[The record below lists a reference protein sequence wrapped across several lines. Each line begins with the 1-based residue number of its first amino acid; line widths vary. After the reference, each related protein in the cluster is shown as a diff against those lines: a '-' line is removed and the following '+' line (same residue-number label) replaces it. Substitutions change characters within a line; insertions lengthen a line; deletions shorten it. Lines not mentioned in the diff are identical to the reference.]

1 MEKLNFINKRIVIL
15 CGILFAVGIITC
27 LTPVSIT
34 RLHHL
39 SAFSYLTIILIW
51 TVSIQR
57 RIIDAK
63 IRHRM
68 LAACVSMVLLFFLR
82 MCKYSYFPEDVMIN
96 EYIWYAYSIPLTLIP
111 LFFFMSSLRVEP
123 VGNEK
128 AVGVAEALLLLL
140 NAAMALVVMTNAFH
154 GQVYQITV
162 HPDKE
167 YTHAWFYYVVYFWRF
182 FLSFATL
189 YVFMKKCSL
198 SAAKKKWYIPAICLL
213 ASCIL
218 LIWYHI
224 NGGPPRVYGRKL
236 FQLHEALCM
245 PYILTF
251 ESFIQIGMVAANSGY
266 RQLFDHSG
274 LSACIYGN
282 DGSTVLAAK
291 NWTETGQ
298 DEDHRLCR
306 EDISGGYVTWVE
318 DISELNR
325 INREIEEVTEELTD
339 ENELMRQ
346 EKEAR
351 EERVSFEIR
360 NRMYNRMASAIRTR
374 AVRVNELL
382 ERASSEEG
390 EEKDSDIKN
399 ALVLSVYIKRMGNLI
414 LMADGKDIL
423 PAEELN
429 MAVGESVEYL
439 RLKGCVCEL
448 TGETACGLS
457 SQLAMLAYELFQ
469 EAVEAVWLR
478 LHTIIVSMEVSD
490 HFEMSITMDAAAEA
504 ITSTWR
510 DRELRDAGGRL
521 SVRYEDET
529 YYITLISSC
538 TTASDK
544 AVYPGSGLQPSDRT
558 TGGYV

>member
-15 CGILFAVGIITC
+15 CGILFMAGLATC
-27 LTPVSIT
+27 LTPVSVT
-34 RLHHL
+34 KLHHL
-39 SAFSYLTIILIW
+39 PAFSYLTIILIW

-63 IRHRM
+63 IRHRV

-96 EYIWYAYSIPLTLIP
+96 EYLWYAYSIPLTLIP

-123 VGNEK
+123 MGNEK
-128 AVGVAEALLLLL
+128 AVSIAEIFLLLL
-140 NAAMALVVMTNAFH
+140 NAAMVLVVMTNAFH

-167 YTHAWFYYVVYFWRF
+167 YTHAWFYYVVYFWRI

-189 YVFMKKCSL
+189 FVFLKKCSL
-198 SAAKKKWYIPAICLL
+198 AAAKKKWYIPAVCLL
-213 ASCIL
+213 VSCML
-218 LIWYHI
+218 LTWYHI
-224 NGGPPRVYGRKL
+224 NGGSPRIYGHKL

-245 PYILTF
+245 PFILTF
-251 ESFIQIGMVAANSGY
+251 ESFIQTGMVAANSGY

-282 DGSTVLAAK
+282 DGRTVVAATD
-291 NWTETGQ
+291 WAGTEP
-298 DEDHRLCR
+298 DDDHRLCR

-318 DISELNR
+318 DLTEINR

-360 NRMYNRMASAIRTR
+360 NRMYNRMASAVRTR

-382 ERASSEEG
+382 ERVPSEE
-390 EEKDSDIKN
+390 EEKDADIKN

-414 LMADGKDIL
+414 LLADGKESI
-423 PAEELN
+423 PASELH
-429 MAVGESVEYL
+429 MAIGESLEYL
-439 RLKGCVCEL
+439 RLKGCICEL
-448 TGETACGLS
+448 TGKADCYLP
-457 SQLAMLAYELFQ
+457 SQLVILAYELFQ
-469 EAVEAVWLR
+469 EAIEDVWLR
-478 LHTIIVSMEVSD
+478 LHTIIVSMDVTD
-490 HFEMSITMDAAAEA
+490 YFEMVITMDAAAEA

-510 DRELRDAGGRL
+510 DRDLRDAGGKL

-529 YYITLISSC
+529 YYITLRSFC
-538 TTASDK
+538 GAS
-544 AVYPGSGLQPSDRT
+544 VHMTDRAK
-558 TGGYV
+558 GDRD